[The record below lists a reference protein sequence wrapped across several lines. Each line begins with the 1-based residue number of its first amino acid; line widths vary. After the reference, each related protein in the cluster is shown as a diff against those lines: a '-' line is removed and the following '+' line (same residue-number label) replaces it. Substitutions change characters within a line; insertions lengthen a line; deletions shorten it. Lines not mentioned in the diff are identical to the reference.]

1 MNQLLMIAK
10 VIEHHLPA
18 VFIPLDVLIMI
29 VAIKK
34 YPAPEVVKE
43 KRINNVEV
51 QVIDHDRDQ
60 DRVIAAKEPEKTVTN
75 RDIIILVL
83 VRMKQKL

>member
-10 VIEHHLPA
+10 VIEHPLPA

-29 VAIKK
+29 VPIKK